1 MDTINRLLKKQT
13 TKRRTKDQDDTDS
26 IQNELS
32 SSNSLSL
39 SSFRYVN
46 NTEGSTL
53 SIPVGVKI
61 PIQSEKGPK

>member
-26 IQNELS
+26 IHNDLS
-32 SSNSLSL
+32 SSGSLSL
-39 SSFRYVN
+39 SSYHYVN
-46 NTEGSTL
+46 NVEGSTL
-53 SIPVGVKI
+53 SIPAGVKI